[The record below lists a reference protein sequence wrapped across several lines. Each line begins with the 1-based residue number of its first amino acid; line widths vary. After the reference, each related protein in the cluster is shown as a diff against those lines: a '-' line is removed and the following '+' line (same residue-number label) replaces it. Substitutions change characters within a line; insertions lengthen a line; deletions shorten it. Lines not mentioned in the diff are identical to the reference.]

1 MQIPLFET
9 PKQLTK
15 KPHHLKP
22 QMDKWKYLFHDFKIF
37 RWKVK
42 YLVNTTDV
50 FSSECHTTQCF
61 QKGFPS
67 IPYSWII
74 LGFFFFCIATQ
85 QIPRYTS
92 NFLYFGIIN
101 TLGWMILCWECCL
114 CNVGCFKAS
123 WLTSPLMPVAL
134 PQLWQPESVHTFLN
148 IFWGSKT
155 ATIQE
160 HTLLNLLN
168 LHILLNSVPNTPYTR
183 GAITTSLY
191 FITYK

>member
-1 MQIPLFET
+1 M
-9 PKQLTK
+9 KS
-15 KPHHLKP
+15 
-22 QMDKWKYLFHDFKIF
+22 KIF
-37 RWKVK
+37 SQYHRCIFIWMSYNSV
-42 YLVNTTDV
+42 LP
-50 FSSECHTTQCF
+50 
-61 QKGFPS
+61 KGFSKYS
-67 IPYSWII
+67 IFLDHFRI
-74 LGFFFFCIATQ
+74 FFFFCIATQ